1 MENEVTEPD
10 RRIKPQGKSV
20 WAASFRKNF
29 KIRRQF
35 QQQLHQTG
43 ALHWNYIKWG
53 CGKTLWNTVHV
64 EIQPEN
70 VFWMLPWSFKLLI
83 LPFNFIFKRCVYLTK
98 SQGEDIFYPLF
109 SPCSIFGALLW
120 NYCHSHSLLCP
131 SLHSITTPAVLE
143 AVMHSAANRCWVSAG
158 HRAGHCSKC
167 SSVQEDTHDLF

>member
-43 ALHWNYIKWG
+43 ALHWNYIKSG

-70 VFWMLPWSFKLLI
+70 VFWMLPSSFKPLI
-83 LPFNFIFKRCVYLTK
+83 LPFNFIFKRCVYLMK
-98 SQGEDIFYPLF
+98 SQGEDIFILSFHPAPFLVLCFAITVIPTRFSVPRCTPSPLQQF
-109 SPCSIFGALLW
+109 WGLW
-120 NYCHSHSLLCP
+120 C
-131 SLHSITTPAVLE
+131 TVLQT
-143 AVMHSAANRCWVSAG
+143 SAG
-158 HRAGHCSKC
+158 
-167 SSVQEDTHDLF
+167 F